1 MTKLSVNVNKI
12 ATLRNA
18 RGGDVPNLVQ
28 FSKDIQRFGADGIT
42 VHPRPDERH
51 IRYSDVLDLKKVI
64 TTEFNIEGYPT
75 PKFIDLVLRVKP
87 HQVTLVPDPPD
98 VLTSNSGWNTK
109 ENESF
114 LKEVISEFK
123 NSNIRTSIFIETDKK
138 MIEGA
143 AKIGTDRIELYTE
156 SGQGNPIII
165 LHGLFGSLDNWQTLA
180 NRFSS
185 DFQVFTLDLRNHGK
199 SEHSSTHSYKSMTE
213 DIKEFILDHDL
224 ENIILIGHS
233 MGGKTAMLFANTYP
247 EFLEKLVVVDIGVKG
262 YPPHH
267 TEILKG
273 LNAIPQGEFDSRSAA
288 DEILIKHVA
297 DFSTRLFLLKNL
309 TRDQNKKLI
318 WKMNLPVL
326 ENTLLDICSE
336 IKIDPIYLPT
346 LFIRGENSN
355 YILEEDFDSLE
366 EKFPYMEM
374 ITAENA
380 GHWVHAEAP
389 ELFYESVLAF
399 I

>member
-1 MTKLSVNVNKI
+1 MKLN
-12 ATLRNA
+12 
-18 RGGDVPNLVQ
+18 
-28 FSKDIQRFGADGIT
+28 F
-42 VHPRPDERH
+42 
-51 IRYSDVLDLKKVI
+51 KV
-64 TTEFNIEGYPT
+64 
-75 PKFIDLVLRVKP
+75 K
-87 HQVTLVPDPPD
+87 
-98 VLTSNSGWNTK
+98 
-109 ENESF
+109 
-114 LKEVISEFK
+114 
-123 NSNIRTSIFIETDKK
+123 
-138 MIEGA
+138 
-143 AKIGTDRIELYTE
+143 
-156 SGQGNPIII
+156 GQGNPIII

-297 DFSTRLFLLKNL
+297 DFSTRQFLLKNL